1 MARMARVYL
10 PGVAQLVQVQG
21 INSAAVFFSA
31 QDYELWC
38 TILRS
43 IAPNHAVDIHAYALV
58 EHSAFLLVTARDET
72 ALGRLMQDLG
82 RRYVRQINT
91 KYQRSGTLWEG
102 RYRTAHIQDTPYV
115 LQAYLWL
122 DGMSQY
128 TSQSHHTGL
137 ALLGFIQD
145 HPQYWSLGNT
155 PFDRQIRY
163 KQLLTTG
170 ISARVCQSLAHAVQT
185 GWALGDATFLNQAAR
200 LSGRRVT
207 PAARGRP
214 KKQSIKHTE

>member
-21 INSAAVFFSA
+21 INSAAVFFST
-31 QDYELWC
+31 QDYESWC
-38 TILRS
+38 SILRN

-122 DGMSQY
+122 DGMSQH
-128 TSQSHHTGL
+128 TSQSHHIGL
-137 ALLGFIQD
+137 SLLGFIQD

-155 PFDRQIRY
+155 PFDRQLSY
-163 KQLLTTG
+163 KQLLAAG
-170 ISARVCQSLAHAVQT
+170 ISERVAQTLSHAVQT
-185 GWALGDATFLNQAAR
+185 GWALGDATFLTQAAR
-200 LSGRRVT
+200 LGGRRVT

-214 KKQSIKHTE
+214 KKKPAQPMQ